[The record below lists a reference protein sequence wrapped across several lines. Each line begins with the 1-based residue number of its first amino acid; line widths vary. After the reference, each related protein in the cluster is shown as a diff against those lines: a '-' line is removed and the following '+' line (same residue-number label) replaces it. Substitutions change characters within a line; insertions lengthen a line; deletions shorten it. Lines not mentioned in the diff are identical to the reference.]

1 MKKIYIFDVDGTLT
15 PSRRRMTEDF
25 EQFFSEW
32 AQKNIFYLV
41 SGSNLEKIKE
51 QAPDYILNFAAGIF
65 PCGGNQLYING
76 NQVYNREFKPPQD
89 LLDFLE
95 EKLQNTEYTTKA
107 GNHIEDR
114 GSMLNF
120 SIVGRNCSLEERMEY
135 FEYDNSTGER
145 ASIANEINSKWEDI
159 EAVIGGQI
167 SIDITPKGMNK
178 SQVLSEIK
186 KYFSDEEYIFIG
198 DRTMK
203 GGNDYP
209 LAEVMHQTEN
219 CSVYQAGQPSAED
232 GYKHTKKILEELSEN

>member
-1 MKKIYIFDVDGTLT
+1 MKNFLFDVDGTLT

-65 PCGGNQLYING
+65 HCGGNQLYING

-120 SIVGRNCSLEERMEY
+120 SIVGRNCSLEQRMEY

-145 ASIANEINSKWEDI
+145 ESIANEINSKWEDI

-178 SQVLSEIK
+178 SQVLAEIK

>member
-120 SIVGRNCSLEERMEY
+120 SIVGRNCSLEQRMEY

-145 ASIANEINSKWEDI
+145 ASIANEINSKWEDF